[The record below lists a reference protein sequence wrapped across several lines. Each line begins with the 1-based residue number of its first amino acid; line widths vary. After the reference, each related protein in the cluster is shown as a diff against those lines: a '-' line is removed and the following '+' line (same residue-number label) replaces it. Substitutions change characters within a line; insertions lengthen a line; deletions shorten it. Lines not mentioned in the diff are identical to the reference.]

1 MNSSKNI
8 VNNDDKNF
16 QCEICEKLYTTK
28 HCLKNHID
36 KCHHENNMPK
46 KLYKCHICNKELHSN
61 PYLDTH
67 IKIVHEGK
75 KPHKCKMC
83 NKSFTD
89 AGTVKKHIFTI
100 HEKTHINLVHGAW
113 RGTCDLSNHIH
124 TTHDCR
130 KKEKC
135 NICGKFFCTKY
146 DLKKH
151 INSVHEF
158 RCK

>member
-89 AGTVKKHIFTI
+89 AGTVKKHIYTI
-100 HEKTHINLVHGAW
+100 HERNKNYKCDSCGNHFLMLI
-113 RGTCDLSNHIH
+113 TC
-124 TTHDCR
+124 
-130 KKEKC
+130 
-135 NICGKFFCTKY
+135 
-146 DLKKH
+146 KH
-151 INSVHEF
+151 ISNQYMKVVKTSNVFHVGIF
-158 RCK
+158 Y